1 MFKPII
7 GVLALVAASAISF
20 TAHAAEVTIRFPV
33 EYSLE
38 ITPGKANAEFKQLV
52 EERSNGRI
60 EVKLFPNG
68 SLYKGLDLV
77 QAVLRGDAEMT
88 TLIQAY
94 WSALSPKT
102 AVFELPYVFPTKE
115 AFYRAVDDGFFQVAY
130 GEVEEKGAKLITV
143 LPFDYLVP
151 GARDTAIVEPTDFKG
166 LKFRGLGKVNLA
178 MLELLGATPV
188 SLNFAEVSPAIQQ
201 GLIDGLNVPTD
212 NYMIYKWNETIK
224 NVTYAPYY
232 IAYYPWT
239 VNAKWWNGLDPELRE
254 IIQQAATDV
263 AVKYRPIAAANSE
276 KAIEDMRAAGVNV
289 HVQTPEDIEKW
300 IAATQPVW
308 DQFKSQI
315 GEDLI
320 DRVLTYREE

>member
-1 MFKPII
+1 MLKSLF
-7 GVLALVAASAISF
+7 GAALLAASAFI
-20 TAHAAEVTIRFPV
+20 APLANAADVTIRFPI

-38 ITPGKANAEFKQLV
+38 ITPGKANAEFKRLV

-60 EVKLFPNG
+60 KVELFPSG

-77 QAVLRGDAEMT
+77 QAILRGDAEMT

-102 AVFELPYVFPTKE
+102 AVFELPYVFPTKQS
-115 AFYRAVDDGFFQVAY
+115 FYAAVDDGFFQKAY
-130 GEVEEKGAKLITV
+130 AEIEEKGAKIIGV

-151 GARDTAIVEPTDFKG
+151 GSRATPLREPKDFTG
-166 LKFRGLGKVNLA
+166 LKFRGLGKVNVA
-178 MLELLGATPV
+178 MLQHLGATPV
-188 SLNFAEVSPAIQQ
+188 SLNFVEISPAIQQ

-239 VNAKWWNGLDPELRE
+239 VNKSWWEGLDPELRT
-254 IIQQAATDV
+254 IIQDV
-263 AVKYRPIAAANSE
+263 ATEVTTKHRPIAEAASD
-276 KAIEDMRAAGVNV
+276 KAIADMRAAGVDV
-289 HVQTPEDIEKW
+289 HIQTPEERAVW
-300 IAATQPVW
+300 MEATRPVW
-308 DQFKSQI
+308 DQFKDQI

-320 DRVLTYREE
+320 NQVEAYSKQ